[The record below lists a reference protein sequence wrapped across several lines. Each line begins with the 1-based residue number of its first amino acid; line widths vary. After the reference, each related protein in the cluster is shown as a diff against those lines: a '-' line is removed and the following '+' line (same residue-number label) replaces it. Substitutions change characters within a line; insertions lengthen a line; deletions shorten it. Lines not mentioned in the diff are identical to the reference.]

1 MKICIHEL
9 TKSNLSVSIE
19 RVLETIDYLKS
30 NLCSDTLRFNIK
42 LALWE
47 IFTNYIVHGNEH
59 SCREI
64 VVLKLENDREIE
76 ITIISEGS
84 DFDSEH
90 LIGDLC
96 PSVEQIGGRGLYIV
110 QQICDMFLVEQRGKI
125 AKMVFKKD

>member
-1 MKICIHEL
+1 MKIFIHEL
-9 TKSNLSVSIE
+9 TKSNLSISIE
-19 RVLETIDYLKS
+19 GVLETIDYFKS
-30 NLCSDTLRFNIK
+30 NLCSETLRFNIK

-76 ITIISEGS
+76 ISIISEGS

-90 LIGDLC
+90 FIGDSC

-110 QQICDMFLVEQRGKI
+110 QQICDTFLVEQRGKMT
-125 AKMVFKKD
+125 KMVFKKD